1 MGTPIGLGPTVDTLV
16 FGQAT
21 DPSEG
26 LAAVVTVEG
35 QMTGVHSLVLEEFL
49 AIQEIPA
56 TRLAGK
62 GLF

>member
-1 MGTPIGLGPTVDTLV
+1 MGTPIGLGTAVDALV
-16 FGQAT
+16 LGQAI

-26 LAAVVTVEG
+26 LAAVITVER
-35 QMTGVHSLVLEEFL
+35 QVAGVHSLVLEKLL

-56 TRLAGK
+56 TGLAGK

>member
-35 QMTGVHSLVLEEFL
+35 QVACVHSLVLEEFL

-56 TRLAGK
+56 T
-62 GLF
+62 